1 MYKRFIEFINQNGL
15 LKKGD
20 RVLLAISGGMDSM
33 VMAELFSWSDFNFAM
48 AHCNFQLR
56 GKDAD
61 EDEAFVKKQA
71 SRLQVD
77 FFSQKF
83 NTAAYAA
90 QEKSS
95 IQMAA
100 RKLRYQWLEKTREQH
115 GFHAVGTAH
124 HFDDSVETLF
134 INILR
139 GTGVSGLKGIPKKNN
154 KVIRP
159 LLFTTREKIMEYV
172 KQFNVSY
179 REDASNLENKYLRN
193 KLRHQ
198 LIPLLHDLNPYLDD
212 NFQQF
217 FDRMEITEAFYHKA
231 IEHEKKAI
239 LRFYENEI
247 QILISPLL
255 KQPFA
260 ATILYEILKD
270 YGFNPSQSLDI
281 YNSLHAQ
288 PGKSFMSGSHNLVRD
303 RNALIIFPERSSDI
317 LPEYSIQED
326 LNHLDC
332 GTFIFRFYS
341 GIIDN
346 EFVMPK
352 NPKTLAAD
360 MNKLHFPLTLRK
372 WQPGDKLIPLG
383 MKGHKKVSD
392 LLIDNKIPFHKKK
405 DVMVLLSDNEI
416 IWVAGVHASE
426 VFKITNQTTNY
437 FMAEI
442 Q

>member
-1 MYKRFIEFINQNGL
+1 MYQGFIEFINQNGL
-15 LKKGD
+15 LKKDD

-33 VMAELFSWSDFNFAM
+33 VMAELFGQSDFNYAM

-56 GKDAD
+56 GQDAD
-61 EDEAFVKKQA
+61 KDEAFVKEKA
-71 SRLQVD
+71 NNLQVD
-77 FFSQKF
+77 FFSKKF

-100 RKLRYQWLEKTREQH
+100 RNLRYDWLEGIREQN
-115 GFHAVGTAH
+115 GFHAVATAH

-139 GTGVSGLKGIPKKNN
+139 GTGVNGLKGIPKQNRQ
-154 KVIRP
+154 VIRP
-159 LLFTTREKIMEYV
+159 LLFATREEIMEYV
-172 KQFNVSY
+172 KQYNVSY
-179 REDASNLENKYLRN
+179 REDASNLEDKYLRN

-198 LIPLLHDLNPYLDD
+198 LIPLLRELTPYLND
-212 NFQQF
+212 NLKQF
-217 FDRMEITEAFYHKA
+217 FDRMEIAEAFYHKA
-231 IEHEKKAI
+231 IDNEKKAV
-239 LRFYENEI
+239 LRFYENEVH
-247 QILISPLL
+247 ILINPLL

-260 ATILYEILKD
+260 TTILYEILKE
-270 YGFNPSQSLDI
+270 YGFNPSQSGDI

-288 PGKSFMSGSHNLVRD
+288 PGKTFISGSHNLVRD
-303 RNALIIFPERSSDI
+303 RKALIIFPGRSSDT
-317 LPEYSIQED
+317 LPEHSVQED
-326 LNHLDC
+326 MNHLDC
-332 GTFIFRFYS
+332 STFIFRFHT
-341 GIIDN
+341 GVVDN
-346 EFVMPK
+346 EFVMPR

-360 MNKLHFPLTLRK
+360 KNKLHFPLTLRK

-392 LLIDNKIPFHKKK
+392 ILIDNKIPFHKKK
-405 DVMVLLSDNEI
+405 DVMVLLSGNEI
-416 IWVAGVHASE
+416 VWVAGVHASE
-426 VFKITNQTTNY
+426 VFKISNDTTHY